1 MATFV
6 ISAASKMIWRNLGV
20 VSFMLYII
28 HFFTLYMALLAAA
41 MRASVVDRHDDVF
54 FTNVLVFTADQ
65 HLT

>member
-20 VSFMLYII
+20 VSFMLYMI

-41 MRASVVDRHDDVF
+41 MRASIVDRHDDAF
-54 FTNVLVFTADQ
+54 L
-65 HLT
+65 LM